1 MAWWPTRSDRLDFRA
16 THMRQSQ
23 RAAES
28 AAENGMTWNDLANI
42 DRLET
47 LSNADRDVVEEVR
60 EVLARHGALGRFGL
74 TLLHSHFELAP
85 HEVLVET
92 VDPDGR
98 RLVTEARSV
107 SDLPA
112 GTLVP
117 TSWRLDGTEPVPII
131 HCWRYPSGM
140 HAQ

>member
-1 MAWWPTRSDRLDFRA
+1 
-16 THMRQSQ
+16 
-23 RAAES
+23 
-28 AAENGMTWNDLANI
+28 MTWNDLANI